1 MNAAAENIFNESV
14 DGRESAAQKLIE
26 VVGLTKKFGDLT
38 VLDNITESIEKGEKV
53 AIIGPSGGGKS
64 TFLRCLNVLED
75 PTAGRVFFDGVDLAD
90 VKVDINEHRRKMGMV
105 FQQFNLFNNLT
116 VRKNITL
123 APVKTAYK
131 DIAKYRKAMFIAPF
145 YNLYVAWFGN
155 MINVSRARR
164 RDKLSAKI
172 AELERELQPLN
183 TAWET
188 TKSVTERAGKEFV
201 TYDPEL
207 TKRKLKLTAKLE
219 RAEREL
225 NHITDIHMM
234 TPAAPAKT
242 DRAAI
247 KREADEMAEK
257 LLARIGLEDKADAYP
272 STLSGGQKQRI
283 AIVRALAMNPE
294 VMLFDEPTS
303 ALDPEM
309 VGEVLDLIR
318 ELADEGMTM
327 VIVTHEMGFAREVA
341 SRVMFMDSGK
351 IAEQGTPDEVFR
363 NPKSPRLKEFLAK
376 VL

>member
-131 DIAKYRKAMFIAPF
+131 DIAKYRKAMFVAPF

-155 MINVSRARR
+155 MINASRARR